1 MKKLRVKV
9 RFRDERNF
17 FVIHQEGDIV
27 VVNDPNRV
35 ARLVE
40 AGLCEEVV
48 EEGNKAEESDIPA
61 LEPSTDATEKP
72 KKATRKKKEA

>member
-1 MKKLRVKV
+1 MKKLRVNV

-27 VVNDPNRV
+27 VVNDTNRV

-48 EEGNKAEESDIPA
+48 EDNKAEESDSPA
-61 LEPSTDATEKP
+61 LEPATNAMEKP
-72 KKATRKKKEA
+72 KRATRKKKEA